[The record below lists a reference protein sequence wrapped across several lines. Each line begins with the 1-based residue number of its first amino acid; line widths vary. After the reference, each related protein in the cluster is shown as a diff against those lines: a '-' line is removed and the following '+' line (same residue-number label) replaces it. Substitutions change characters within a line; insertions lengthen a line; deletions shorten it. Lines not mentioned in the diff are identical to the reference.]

1 VAEKPTYQDLEKKIA
16 ALTKKL
22 QEKTEQNSDEK
33 YRALFEKSKD
43 AILIIG
49 NDNFIDCNQATV
61 EMLGYKNKT
70 EFLNTHPSE
79 LSPPLQPDGSDSYIK
94 AEEMIKMALQKGSHN
109 FEWDHIRVDKTIIPV
124 EVLLTTIS
132 NTGGNYVIHTIWR
145 DITERRKTEKA
156 LKMNDIFLQ
165 TLIRAIP
172 DLVWLKDEGG
182 QYLFCN
188 SKFERFFGASEQ
200 DIIGK
205 TDYDF
210 VDKKLADSFRQHDKL
225 AMNKGAPSINEEEVI
240 YADDGHHELLET
252 IKTPMRDREGELIGV
267 LGIARDISAHKQV
280 ESNLRKKD
288 FIIHSSRSVITTTD
302 PDGLITYVNPAFY
315 RKWGF
320 EHPDEVIGKHFSEFW
335 MVNDV
340 QREVIAALNS
350 NMKEWN
356 GELLAKKKDGTYFD
370 VLVSAAAVF
379 DEKGT
384 PVEFMATSVDIS
396 WRTLLEK
403 EKHKAELHAA
413 KQNKH
418 AQVGKVAGKIAHDF
432 NNILG
437 IIMGNAELSLL
448 DCKEAETL
456 KTLQLIFE
464 QTLRGKN
471 LTKNLVAFAKDQEP
485 KQEFFKTNE
494 KIDLIIDLLR
504 KDLKN
509 IKIIKE
515 EAPGIPELLADPG
528 MIEHGLIN
536 IIQNSIHALSK
547 EESPVITIRTFCRNE
562 YIFFEIEDNGCG
574 IPEEHVDSIFDI
586 TFSLKG
592 SRDTRGY
599 YKSDIKGTGYGMANV
614 KKYIEQ
620 HNGTISVE
628 SESGSGTRVTITIPV
643 TKKELSPYEKDEIR
657 SKITHFNKN
666 VLLVEDELSLSEIQC
681 RLLTQE
687 PCKHKVDIASVG
699 QTAIDLF
706 EKNDYDFVSLD
717 YMLPGEINGMGVYNH
732 IRRANKT
739 IPILFISGNIEFI
752 ESIKEMQQKDDYIF
766 HLSKPTQNKD
776 YLNRVNKIMDKCL

>member
-1 VAEKPTYQDLEKKIA
+1 MTEKPTYQDLEKKIA
-16 ALTKKL
+16 ELTKKL
-22 QEKTEQNSDEK
+22 QEKTERSSDEK
-33 YRALFEKSKD
+33 YRVLFEKSKD
-43 AILIIG
+43 AVLIIG
-49 NDNFIDCNQATV
+49 NDSFIDCNQAAIG
-61 EMLGYKNKT
+61 MLGYKNKT

-94 AEEMIKMALQKGSHN
+94 AEEMIKITLQNGSHR
-109 FEWDHIRVDKTIIPV
+109 FEWDHIRVDKTILPV

-132 NTGGNYVIHTIWR
+132 NTDGNYVIHTIWR
-145 DITERRKTEKA
+145 DITESRKTEKA
-156 LKMNDIFLQ
+156 LRMNDIFIQ

-172 DLVWLKDEGG
+172 DLVWLKDESGK
-182 QYLFCN
+182 YLFCN
-188 SKFERFFGASEQ
+188 SKFERLFGASERE
-200 DIIGK
+200 IIGK

-210 VDKKLADSFRQHDKL
+210 VNKELADSFRQHDKL
-225 AMNKGAPSINEEEVI
+225 VMSTGAPSINEEEVV

-252 IKTPMRDREGELIGV
+252 IKTPMRDKNGKLIGV

-280 ESNLRKKD
+280 ESDLRKKD
-288 FIIHSSRSVITTTD
+288 FIIHSSRSVIATTD
-302 PDGLITYVNPAFY
+302 LDGFITYVNPAFY

-320 EHPDEVIGKHFSEFW
+320 DHSDEIIGKHFSEFW

-356 GELLAKKKDGTYFD
+356 GELLAKRKDGTYFD
-370 VLVSAAAVF
+370 VLVSATAVF
-379 DEKGT
+379 DEKGI

-437 IIMGNAELSLL
+437 IIMGNTELSLL
-448 DCKEAETL
+448 DCQEEETL
-456 KTLQLIFE
+456 KTLKLIFE

-485 KQEFFKTNE
+485 KQEFFKTSE
-494 KIDLIIDLLR
+494 KIDLVIDLLR
-504 KDLKN
+504 KDLEN
-509 IKIIKE
+509 ITIIKE
-515 EAPGIPELLADPG
+515 EASGIPELLADPG

-536 IIQNSIHALSK
+536 VIQNSIHALSMEK
-547 EESPVITIRTFCRNE
+547 NPVIIIRTSCKNNH
-562 YIFFEIEDNGCG
+562 ILFEISDNGCG
-574 IPEEHVDSIFDI
+574 IPEEHVDSVFDV

-620 HNGTISVE
+620 HHGTISVK
-628 SESGSGTRVTITIPV
+628 SESGKGTRVIITIPV
-643 TKKELSPYEKDEIR
+643 TEKELSPYEKNEIR
-657 SKITHFNKN
+657 NHVTHFNKN
-666 VLLVEDELSLSEIQC
+666 ILLVEDELSLSEIQY
-681 RLLTQE
+681 RLLSQE
-687 PCKHKVDIASVG
+687 PCNHKVDIASVG

-717 YMLPGEINGMGVYNH
+717 YMLPGEINGMGVYNY
-732 IRRANKT
+732 IRNVNKT

-752 ESIKEMQQKDDYIF
+752 ESIKDMQQKDDYIF
-766 HLSKPTQNKD
+766 HLSKPTQNKN